1 MRASEN
7 AVPELPRV
15 VSVTLLSK
23 VAGEFWLGDP
33 VERPKGR
40 RVALALGE
48 LGRPL
53 GLDDRHAL
61 LERALVRLGR
71 LGRSSEARGP
81 SQLGR
86 LAGEIRRAARCASPG
101 EEQGDEEASVK
112 TSDKRGDTRGTHPE
126 TRGAGFRPFLLPPM
140 NPPMN
145 EFEIEPDRP
154 SSTLALDFLW
164 LIEPFLGKVEPEAGL
179 GGTLLL
185 TFESYEPTSVREKV
199 AGFLDAGETELPR
212 VGEARLMDCERE
224 KSRRE

>member
-23 VAGEFWLGDP
+23 VAGELWLGDP

-61 LERALVRLGR
+61 LERALVRLRR

-86 LAGEIRRAARCASPG
+86 LAGKIRRAARCASAG
-101 EEQGDEEASVK
+101 EEQDGEEASVK
-112 TSDKRGDTRGTHPE
+112 TSDKRGDTRGRTRRLEGQAFDRSCCHP
-126 TRGAGFRPFLLPPM
+126 
-140 NPPMN
+140 
-145 EFEIEPDRP
+145 
-154 SSTLALDFLW
+154 
-164 LIEPFLGKVEPEAGL
+164 
-179 GGTLLL
+179 
-185 TFESYEPTSVREKV
+185 
-199 AGFLDAGETELPR
+199 
-212 VGEARLMDCERE
+212 
-224 KSRRE
+224 